1 MDPIDRQ
8 LLALL
13 QHDGSLSA
21 RELGERVGLTPGP
34 AWRRVQQL
42 EQQGVIE
49 RRVALLDP
57 RQVGI
62 GLTALV
68 HIRTNQHSAEW
79 LAAFSDAIAERPEI
93 VEALRTS
100 GETDYLLRVVVPDI
114 AAYDAFYKQLI
125 EQVDLYDVRT
135 DFVMEELK
143 HTTELPLHFTAES

>member
-114 AAYDAFYKQLI
+114 AAYDAFYKKLIAAAKLKDVSSTFAI
-125 EQVDLYDVRT
+125 EQIKY
-135 DFVMEELK
+135 
-143 HTTELPLHFTAES
+143 TTKLPVTAAD